1 MITESSKNSK
11 VYQEKNRGNMFDNFN
26 VIGLQ
31 IVNPVILSI
40 YSTCKLMVFIACDY
54 WDDITHI
61 FLYMMIIQ

>member
-11 VYQEKNRGNMFDNFN
+11 VNKEKNRGNMFDNFN

-54 WDDITHI
+54 
-61 FLYMMIIQ
+61 